1 MQKARITLGHTDISI
16 RPIGLGC
23 MGMSQFYGDA
33 DEDESVATIHAAIDA
48 GIDFF
53 DTSDIYGAASAATG
67 QPQKGFGHNEAL
79 LGRAVRGVRDE
90 LVLATKFGARLA
102 PEGGVAF
109 DGRPE
114 YVAAACDASLRRL
127 GIDHIDLYYCHR
139 VDPTVPIE
147 DTVGAMADLV
157 TAGKVRAIGLS
168 AVGPDLLHRAAAVAP
183 ISALQSEYSLWARE
197 VEQEVLATCR
207 ELGIT
212 FVPYSPLGRAALAG
226 RFTSGT
232 ALSGD
237 DFRATLPKFQEENFE
252 HNLRLIEGLQAF
264 AAERGHAPGQIALA
278 WLLAQP
284 YDIAPIPGTKR
295 AAYAR
300 QNAAATAVP
309 LSADDIAYLADLFD
323 PARVRGG
330 QYGTLDVR
338 PQGRSS

>member
-1 MQKARITLGHTDISI
+1 MQEARITLGHTGISV

-33 DEDESVATIHAAIDA
+33 DEEESVATIHAAIDA

-53 DTSDIYGAASAATG
+53 DTSDIYGAAGAATG
-67 QPQKGFGHNEAL
+67 QPQKGFGHNEEL
-79 LGRAVRGVRDE
+79 LGRAVRGLRDRV
-90 LVLATKFGARLA
+90 VLATKFGAR
-102 PEGGVAF
+102 PSKEGGVVY

-127 GIDHIDLYYCHR
+127 GVDHIDLYYIHR
-139 VDPTVPIE
+139 LDPTVPIE
-147 DTVGAMADLV
+147 DTVGAMTDLV
-157 TAGKVRAIGLS
+157 TTGKVRAIGLS
-168 AVGPDLLHRAAAVAP
+168 SVGPDILHRAAAVAP

-197 VEQEVLATCR
+197 VEQEVLPTCR

-212 FVPYSPLGRAALAG
+212 FVPYTPLGRAALAG

-232 ALSGD
+232 SFSGD
-237 DFRATLPKFQEENFE
+237 DFRSTLPKFQKENFAE
-252 HNLRLIEGLQAF
+252 NLRLIEGLKAF
-264 AAERGHAPGQIALA
+264 ADERGHAPGQVALA

-309 LSADDIAYLADLFD
+309 LSADDLAFLSGLFD
-323 PARVRGG
+323 PALVRGG
-330 QYGTLDVR
+330 QYGELDVR
-338 PQGRSS
+338 PQH

>member
-1 MQKARITLGHTDISI
+1 MQEARITLGHSDISI

-33 DEDESVATIHAAIDA
+33 DEEESVATIHAAIDA

-53 DTSDIYGAASAATG
+53 DTSDIYGAAGAATG
-67 QPQKGFGHNEAL
+67 RPQKGFGHNEEL

-90 LVLATKFGARLA
+90 VVLATKFGARLA
-102 PEGGVAF
+102 PEGGVAL

-127 GIDHIDLYYCHR
+127 GVDHIDLYYIHR
-139 VDPTVPIE
+139 LDPTVPIE
-147 DTVGAMADLV
+147 DTVGAMAALV
-157 TAGKVRAIGLS
+157 AAGKVRAIGLS
-168 AVGPDLLHRAAAVAP
+168 AVGPDLLHRAAAVTP
-183 ISALQSEYSLWARE
+183 VSALQSEYSLWARE
-197 VEQEVLATCR
+197 VEQEVLPTCR

-232 ALSGD
+232 SFSGD
-237 DFRATLPKFQEENFE
+237 DFRSTLPKFQEENFAE
-252 HNLRLIEGLQAF
+252 NLRLIEGLKAF
-264 AAERGHAPGQIALA
+264 ADERGHAPGQIALA

-309 LSADDIAYLADLFD
+309 LSADDLAFLSGLFD
-323 PARVRGG
+323 PALVRGG
-330 QYGTLDVR
+330 QYGALNVR
-338 PQGRSS
+338 PQH